1 MKILISPAKSLD
13 FESNLPTKIITKPC
27 FVNEANN
34 INSILKKKSPQDIQK
49 LMTISEKLA
58 ELNWERNQK
67 FSAQETDKQINRAA
81 IYAFNGDVY
90 SGLDPYTLPEEK
102 IDKMQSQ
109 IRILS
114 GLYGVLRPLDQIQ
127 AYRLEMGT
135 KISIGSNN
143 NLYSFWKNKVTNQLK
158 SELEE
163 RELILNLASKEYFS
177 VIDTS
182 LLSNTI
188 ISPEFKDFK
197 NGKLKIISFYAKK
210 ARGLMARYLIDEDI
224 FDLEGIRL
232 FSSEGYRYS
241 EEESKNET
249 SPVFIR

>member
-13 FESNLPTKIITKPC
+13 FESNLPTKIITKPY

-67 FSAQETDKQINRAA
+67 FSAQEIDKQINRAA

-182 LLSNTI
+182 LLSKTI

-232 FSSEGYRYS
+232 FSSDGYRYS